1 MPGIIPLDKACF
13 ASPKVCWELFVLSSV
28 LNTVALRG
36 QCARRSVCMSL
47 RNLLSDFHFSL
58 RLLRRN
64 PGFSAAA
71 MVVLAL
77 GIGANTAI
85 FSVVNAVLLRPL
97 PFDDPSRIMQV
108 WHVPP
113 AKSFPGMTMFA
124 VSPANYLDWHSQRS
138 AFEQLAAYGFRSFT
152 VGAKERPEAVQAG
165 AVASD
170 FFPLL
175 RVQPVLGRTFAPDED
190 RPGEGH
196 VVVLG
201 YNFWRDHFASD
212 RNIVGRSVAI
222 DGETYSVVSVM
233 PGTLQFPSWA
243 KIWVPLAWTNE
254 IRAVRGNHNYGVIAR
269 LKKGVDIR
277 RAQAEL
283 SAISTRLEKLY
294 PEDDKGWGAI
304 ISPLREHLLV
314 DVRSALLVLLVAVA
328 FVLLIACANVA
339 NLVLAKTL
347 ARRKEIAIR
356 TSLGATRFVVLRQI
370 LAETVLLSVAGG
382 ALGLFLAR
390 FGVTLIVKVLG
401 DRIPAFMQI
410 TLDIPVLAF
419 TLLLSVVAGVLAGLI
434 PSVRFTRADVNEALK
449 QGQSRGSSDARGGGT
464 RRLLVVSE
472 VALSLVLLIGAGL
485 MIRSLWE
492 LRKVQ
497 PGFDPHNVLTMTVPL
512 PRNRYSS
519 PAGQVAFFQEVLTRI
534 RALPGID
541 SAGVIDDLPL
551 DGGGSHQPFSIEGR
565 PVRQMSDQPEVDVR
579 LISPGYIHAMHIPI
593 LRGRDLSD
601 ADVAGR
607 PGAVL
612 ISDSLARRFWPNE
625 DPIGRHLTLTFF
637 PDIVR
642 EVVGIVGDVKLD
654 SLDET
659 RPVATIYHPL
669 AQVSVSPGEAWR
681 SFGMTFTVR
690 THSAPVNTISAVTGA
705 IHQLGPDLP
714 VVDVMSMN
722 DVIAQSVS
730 PLRFNMLLLACF
742 AGLALVLAAVGI
754 YSVLSYT
761 VRRRGREIG
770 IRMALG
776 ASHSAVVRMGL
787 TDGLKPILMGIALG
801 LVAAI
806 ALSRVVASLIFG
818 VRATDPLTF
827 AAVALL
833 LMLVGV
839 FATIVPP
846 YRATRIEPVRILREE

>member
-1 MPGIIPLDKACF
+1 
-13 ASPKVCWELFVLSSV
+13 
-28 LNTVALRG
+28 
-36 QCARRSVCMSL
+36 MSL
-47 RNLLSDFHFSL
+47 RNLFSDLRFSL
-58 RLLRRN
+58 RTLRRN
-64 PGFSAAA
+64 KAFSAAA
-71 MVVLAL
+71 ILVLAL

-113 AKSFPGMTMFA
+113 AKSFPGLTRFA
-124 VSPANYLDWHSQRS
+124 VSPANYLDWKSQS
-138 AFEQLAAYGFRSFT
+138 SSFEQMAAYGFRSFT
-152 VGAKERPEAVQAG
+152 VGGTEQPEDIQAG

-175 RVQPVLGRTFAPDED
+175 RVRPLLGRTFTPAED
-190 RPGEGH
+190 LPGQGR

-212 RNIVGRSVAI
+212 PDVLGRSI
-222 DGETYSVVSVM
+222 LLDGVTYSVVGVM

-269 LKKGVDIR
+269 LKKGVDMR
-277 RAQAEL
+277 QAQAEL
-283 SAISTRLEKLY
+283 SAISTRLEQLY

-304 ISPLREHLLV
+304 IVPLREQLV
-314 DVRSALLVLLVAVA
+314 GDVRPALLVLLGAVA

-356 TSLGATRFVVLRQI
+356 TALGASRLVVLRQI
-370 LAETVLLSVAGG
+370 LAETVLVSVVGG

-390 FGVTLIVKVLG
+390 FGMALIVKVLG

-410 TLDIPVLAF
+410 TVDVPVLAF

-434 PSVRFTRADVNEALK
+434 PSVRFTKADVNEALK
-449 QGQSRGSSDARGGGT
+449 QGQSRGSSHARGGRT

-472 VALSLVLLIGAGL
+472 VALCLVLLIGAGL

-512 PRNRYSS
+512 PPNRYSS
-519 PAGQVAFFQEVLTRI
+519 PAGQISFFQDVLTRI
-534 RALPGID
+534 RALPGVD
-541 SAGVIDDLPL
+541 SAGVIDSLPL
-551 DGGGSHQPFSIEGR
+551 NGGGSIQPFSIEGR
-565 PVRQMSDQPEVDVR
+565 PVAQMSDQPEVDVR
-579 LISPGYIHAMHIPI
+579 VISPGYLRAMHIPI
-593 LRGRDLSD
+593 VRGRDLTDS
-601 ADVAGR
+601 DVAGR

-625 DPIGRHLTLTFF
+625 DPIGRHLTLTFY
-637 PDIVR
+637 PHVVR
-642 EVVGIVGDVKLD
+642 EIVGIVGDTKQD
-654 SLDET
+654 ALDEA
-659 RPVATIYHPL
+659 RPAATIYHALGQLTAPP
-669 AQVSVSPGEAWR
+669 SEPWR
-681 SFGMTFTVR
+681 SFGMTFAIR
-690 THSAPVNTISAVTGA
+690 TSSDPMNSVSSVTKA
-705 IHQLGPDLP
+705 IHEVGPDLP
-714 VVDVMSMN
+714 IVDVMSMN
-722 DVIAQSVS
+722 DVMAKSVS
-730 PLRFNMLLLACF
+730 PQRFNMLLLASF
-742 AGLALVLAAVGI
+742 AGLALILAAVGI

-761 VRRRGREIG
+761 VRRRVREIG

-776 ASHSAVVRMGL
+776 ASNNDVIRMVL
-787 TDGLKPILMGIALG
+787 RDGLKPILVGVALG
-801 LVAAI
+801 LAAAL
-806 ALSRVVASLIFG
+806 ALSRVVSSLIFG

-833 LMLVGV
+833 LLLVGIV
-839 FATIVPP
+839 ATIIPA

>member
-1 MPGIIPLDKACF
+1 M
-13 ASPKVCWELFVLSSV
+13 
-28 LNTVALRG
+28 
-36 QCARRSVCMSL
+36 
-47 RNLLSDFHFSL
+47 RNLLSDFRFSL

-71 MVVLAL
+71 IVVLAL

-124 VSPANYLDWHSQRS
+124 VSPANYLDWHSQS
-138 AFEQLAAYGFRSFT
+138 SSFEQMAAYGFRSFT
-152 VGAKERPEAVQAG
+152 VGGTERPEAIQAG
-165 AVASD
+165 TVAPD

-175 RVQPVLGRTFAPDED
+175 RVQPLLGRTFTPDED
-190 RPGEGH
+190 QPGQGH

-212 RNIVGRSVAI
+212 RNVVGHNI
-222 DGETYSVVSVM
+222 LLDGETYSVVGVM
-233 PGTLQFPSWA
+233 PEFFRFPSWA
-243 KIWVPLAWTNE
+243 KVWVPLAWDNAT
-254 IRAVRGNHNYGVIAR
+254 RAVRGNHNYAVIAR
-269 LKKGVDIR
+269 LKKNVDIHQ
-277 RAQAEL
+277 AQAEL
-283 SAISTRLEKLY
+283 SAISTRLEQLY
-294 PEDDKGWGAI
+294 PEDDKGWGATI
-304 ISPLREHLLV
+304 LPLREQLV
-314 DVRSALLVLLVAVA
+314 GDVRAALLVLLGAVA

-356 TSLGATRFVVLRQI
+356 TALGASRLVVLRQI

-382 ALGLFLAR
+382 ALGLVLAY

-401 DRIPAFMQI
+401 DRIPPFMQV
-410 TLDIPVLAF
+410 TLDVPVLVF

-434 PSVRFTRADVNEALK
+434 PSVRFTKADVNEALK
-449 QGQSRGSSDARGGGT
+449 QGQSRGTSDARGGGT

-497 PGFDPHNVLTMTVPL
+497 PGFDAHNVLTLTVPM
-512 PRNRYSS
+512 PRNRFSS
-519 PAGQVAFFQEVLTRI
+519 PSGEINFFQEALTRV
-534 RALPGID
+534 RALPGVE

-551 DGGGSHQPFSIEGR
+551 NGGGSHQPFTIEGR
-565 PVRQMSDQPEVDVR
+565 PVPPMSEQPEVDVR
-579 LISPGYIHAMHIPI
+579 VVSPGYLRAMHIPI
-593 LRGRDLSD
+593 LRGRDITDS
-601 ADVAGR
+601 DVAGR
-607 PGAVL
+607 PAAVL

-625 DPIGRHLTLTFF
+625 DPIGRHITLTFYANV
-637 PDIVR
+637 VR
-642 EVVGIVGDVKLD
+642 EIVGIVGDTKQD

-659 RPVATIYHPL
+659 RPSGVIYHAL
-669 AQVSVSPGEAWR
+669 AQLTAPPTEPWR
-681 SFGMTFTVR
+681 SFPMSFAVR
-690 THSAPVNTISAVTGA
+690 TSSDPMNSVTAVTGA
-705 IHQLGPDLP
+705 IHQAAPDLP

-722 DVIAQSVS
+722 EILAQSVS
-730 PLRFNMLLLACF
+730 PQRFNMLLLACF

-761 VRRRGREIG
+761 VRRRVREIG

-776 ASHSAVVRMGL
+776 ASNQDVVRMIL
-787 TDGLKPILMGIALG
+787 ADGLKPILIGVVLG
-801 LVAAI
+801 LAAAL
-806 ALSRVVASLIFG
+806 ALSRVVSSLIYG

-833 LMLVGV
+833 LLIVGI
-839 FATIVPP
+839 FATILPA

>member
-1 MPGIIPLDKACF
+1 
-13 ASPKVCWELFVLSSV
+13 
-28 LNTVALRG
+28 
-36 QCARRSVCMSL
+36 MST
-47 RNLLSDFHFSL
+47 RDLLSEFRFSL
-58 RLLRRN
+58 RILRRN

-71 MVVLAL
+71 IVVLAL

-108 WHVPP
+108 WHTPP
-113 AKSFPGMTMFA
+113 AQSFPGLTWFS
-124 VSPANYLDWHSQRS
+124 VSPANYLDWRSQS
-138 AFEQLAAYGFRSFT
+138 SSFEQMAAYGFRSFT
-152 VGAKERPEAVQAG
+152 VGGKERPEAIQAA

-175 RVQPVLGRTFAPDED
+175 RVQPLLGRTFAPDED
-190 RPGEGH
+190 RPGQGH
-196 VVVLG
+196 VVVLS
-201 YNFWRDHFASD
+201 YNFWGDHFASD
-212 RNIVGRSVAI
+212 RNVVGRTILLDGENYSIVG
-222 DGETYSVVSVM
+222 VM
-233 PGTLQFPSWA
+233 PETFRFPSWG

-254 IRAVRGNHNYGVIAR
+254 TRAVRGNHNYGVIAR
-269 LKKGVDIR
+269 LKKSVDIR

-283 SAISTRLEKLY
+283 SAISMRLEQLY

-304 ISPLREHLLV
+304 IIPLREQLV
-314 DVRSALLVLLVAVA
+314 GDVRAALLVLLGAVA

-519 PAGQVAFFQEVLTRI
+519 PAGQVAFFQEVLTRV

-565 PVRQMSDQPEVDVR
+565 PVQQMSDQPEVDVR

-690 THSAPVNTISAVTGA
+690 THSDPVNSISAVTGA
-705 IHQLGPDLP
+705 IHQVGPDLP

-761 VRRRGREIG
+761 VRRRDREMG
-770 IRMALG
+770 MRMALG
-776 ASHSAVVRMGL
+776 ASHSDVVRMVL

-839 FATIVPP
+839 FATIVPA

>member
-1 MPGIIPLDKACF
+1 MSIGN
-13 ASPKVCWELFVLSSV
+13 LFSD
-28 LNTVALRG
+28 LR
-36 QCARRSVCMSL
+36 
-47 RNLLSDFHFSL
+47 FSL

-64 PGFSAAA
+64 PAFSAAA
-71 MVVLAL
+71 IFVLAL

-113 AKSFPGMTMFA
+113 AKSFPGMTQFA
-124 VSPANYLDWHSQRS
+124 VSPANYLDWHSQS
-138 AFEQLAAYGFRSFT
+138 SSFEQMAAYSFRSFT
-152 VGAKERPEAVQAG
+152 VGGTDRPEAIQAG
-165 AVASD
+165 TAASD

-175 RVQPVLGRTFAPDED
+175 RVQPLLGRTFTPDED

-212 RNIVGRSVAI
+212 RNIVGRKI
-222 DGETYSVVSVM
+222 LLDGETYSVVGVM
-233 PGTLQFPSWA
+233 PENFRFPNWA
-243 KIWVPLAWTNE
+243 KLWVPLAWTND

-269 LKKGVDIR
+269 LKKNVDIR
-277 RAQAEL
+277 QAQTEL
-283 SAISTRLEKLY
+283 SAISTRLEQLY
-294 PEDDKGWGAI
+294 PEDDKGWGAVI
-304 ISPLREHLLV
+304 LPLREQLV
-314 DVRSALLVLLVAVA
+314 GDVRPALLVLLGAVV

-356 TSLGATRFVVLRQI
+356 TALGASRLVVLRQI

-382 ALGLFLAR
+382 ALGLLLAR

-401 DRIPAFMQI
+401 DRIPPFMQI
-410 TLDIPVLAF
+410 TVDVPVLAF
-419 TLLLSVVAGVLAGLI
+419 ALWLSVLAGVLAGLL
-434 PSVRFTRADVNEALK
+434 PSVRFTKADVNEALK
-449 QGQSRGSSDARGGGT
+449 QGQSRGTSDARGGGT

-497 PGFDPHNVLTMTVPL
+497 PGFDAHNVLTMTVPL
-512 PRNRYSS
+512 PRNRFSS
-519 PAGQVAFFQEVLTRI
+519 PAGQISFFQDALARV
-534 RALPGID
+534 RALPGVE
-541 SAGVIDDLPL
+541 SAGLIDDLPL
-551 DGGGSHQPFSIEGR
+551 NGGGSHQPFTIAGR
-565 PVRQMSDQPEVDVR
+565 PAPPMSEQPEVDVR
-579 LISPGYIHAMHIPI
+579 VISPGYIRAMHIPI

-601 ADVAGR
+601 SDVAGR
-607 PGAVL
+607 PAAVL
-612 ISDSLARRFWPNE
+612 ITASLARRFWLDE
-625 DPIGRHLTLTFF
+625 DPIGRHITLTFY
-637 PDIVR
+637 PNVVR
-642 EVVGIVGDVKLD
+642 EIVGIVGDTKLD

-659 RPVATIYHPL
+659 RPVATIYHAL
-669 AQVSVSPGEAWR
+669 AQLTAPPGEPWR
-681 SFGMTFTVR
+681 SFPMSFAVR
-690 THSAPVNTISAVTGA
+690 TNADPMNSVTAVTGA
-705 IHQLGPDLP
+705 LHQAAPDLP

-722 DVIAQSVS
+722 EIIAQSVS
-730 PLRFNMLLLACF
+730 PQRFNMLLLASF
-742 AGLALVLAAVGI
+742 AGLALILAAVGI

-761 VRRRGREIG
+761 VRRRVREIG

-776 ASHSAVVRMGL
+776 ASHGDVIRMIL
-787 TDGLKPILMGIALG
+787 TDGLKPILVGVALG
-801 LVAAI
+801 LAAAL
-806 ALSRVVASLIFG
+806 ALSRVVTSLIYG

-827 AAVALL
+827 AVVALL
-833 LMLVGV
+833 LLLVGV
-839 FATIVPP
+839 FATIIPA

>member
-1 MPGIIPLDKACF
+1 
-13 ASPKVCWELFVLSSV
+13 
-28 LNTVALRG
+28 
-36 QCARRSVCMSL
+36 MST
-47 RNLLSDFHFSL
+47 RDLLSEFRFSL
-58 RLLRRN
+58 RILRRN

-71 MVVLAL
+71 IVVLAL

-97 PFDDPSRIMQV
+97 PFDDSSRIMQV
-108 WHVPP
+108 WHTPP
-113 AKSFPGMTMFA
+113 AQSFPGLTWFS
-124 VSPANYLDWHSQRS
+124 VSPANYLDWRSQS
-138 AFEQLAAYGFRSFT
+138 SSFEQMAAYGFRSFT
-152 VGAKERPEAVQAG
+152 VGGKERPEAIQAA

-175 RVQPVLGRTFAPDED
+175 RVQPLLGRTFAPDED
-190 RPGEGH
+190 RPGQGH
-196 VVVLG
+196 VVVLS
-201 YNFWRDHFASD
+201 YNFWGDHFASD
-212 RNIVGRSVAI
+212 RNVVGRTILLDGENYSIVG
-222 DGETYSVVSVM
+222 VM
-233 PGTLQFPSWA
+233 PETFRFPSWG

-254 IRAVRGNHNYGVIAR
+254 TRAVRGNHNYGVIAR
-269 LKKGVDIR
+269 LKKSVDIR

-283 SAISTRLEKLY
+283 SAISTRLEQLY

-304 ISPLREHLLV
+304 IIPLREQLV
-314 DVRSALLVLLVAVA
+314 GDVRAALLVLLGAVA

-339 NLVLAKTL
+339 NLALAKTL

-690 THSAPVNTISAVTGA
+690 THSDPVNSISAVTGA
-705 IHQLGPDLP
+705 IHQVGPDLP

-730 PLRFNMLLLACF
+730 PQRFNMLLLACF

-761 VRRRGREIG
+761 VRRRVREIG

-776 ASHSAVVRMGL
+776 ASHSDVVRMVL

-839 FATIVPP
+839 FATIVPA

>member
-1 MPGIIPLDKACF
+1 M
-13 ASPKVCWELFVLSSV
+13 
-28 LNTVALRG
+28 
-36 QCARRSVCMSL
+36 
-47 RNLLSDFHFSL
+47 RNLFSDMRFSL
-58 RLLRRN
+58 RTLRRN
-64 PGFSAAA
+64 QAFSAGAI
-71 MVVLAL
+71 VVLAL

-113 AKSFPGMTMFA
+113 AKSFPGMTKFS
-124 VSPANYLDWHSQRS
+124 VSPANYLDWRSQS
-138 AFEQLAAYGFRSFT
+138 SSFEQMAAYGFRSFT
-152 VGAKERPEAVQAG
+152 VGGKERPEAIQAA

-170 FFPLL
+170 FFALL
-175 RVQPVLGRTFAPDED
+175 RVAPVLGRTFTPDED

-212 RNIVGRSVAI
+212 RNIVGRGI
-222 DGETYSVVSVM
+222 LLDGETYSVVGVM
-233 PGTLQFPSWA
+233 PETFRFPSWG
-243 KIWVPLAWTNE
+243 KIWIPLAWTNE
-254 IRAVRGNHNYGVIAR
+254 TRAVRGNHNYLVISR

-277 RAQAEL
+277 QAQAEL
-283 SAISTRLEKLY
+283 SAICTRLEQLY
-294 PEDDKGWGAI
+294 PEDDKGWGAVI
-304 ISPLREHLLV
+304 QPLREELV
-314 DVRSALLVLLVAVA
+314 GDVRPALLVLLGAVA

-356 TSLGATRFVVLRQI
+356 TALGASRIVVLRQI

-390 FGVTLIVKVLG
+390 FGISLIVRVLG
-401 DRIPAFMQI
+401 HRIPGFMQI
-410 TLDIPVLAF
+410 TLDVPVLTF

-434 PSVRFTRADVNEALK
+434 PAVRFTSADVNEALK
-449 QGQSRGSSDARGGGT
+449 QGQSRGSSDVRGGGT
-464 RRLLVVSE
+464 RRLLVISE

-497 PGFDPHNVLTMTVPL
+497 PGFDPHNVLTMSVPL

-519 PAGQVAFFQEVLTRI
+519 PAGQINFFQDVLARI
-534 RALPGID
+534 RALPSID
-541 SAGVIDDLPL
+541 SAGVIDSLPL
-551 DGGGSHQPFSIEGR
+551 SSDGGSHQPFSIEGR
-565 PVRQMSDQPEVDVR
+565 PVQQMSDQPEVDVR
-579 LISPGYIHAMHIPI
+579 LISPGFLQAMHIPV
-593 LRGRDLSD
+593 LRGRNLTD
-601 ADVAGR
+601 ADATGR
-607 PGAVL
+607 PGAAL
-612 ISDSLARRFWPNE
+612 ISDSLARRFWSKE
-625 DPIGRHLTLTFF
+625 DPIGRHITLTFF
-637 PDIVR
+637 PGVVR
-642 EVVGIVGDVKLD
+642 EIVGIVGDVKLD

-659 RPVATIYHPL
+659 RPVATIYVPL
-669 AQVSVSPGEAWR
+669 AQLTVPTQQTWH
-681 SFGMTFTVR
+681 SFGMTFAVR
-690 THSAPVNTISAVTGA
+690 TNSDPLNSVAAVTKA
-705 IHQLGPDLP
+705 IREVGPDLP

-730 PLRFNMLLLACF
+730 PQRFNMLLLASF
-742 AGLALVLAAVGI
+742 AGLALILAAVGI

-761 VRRRGREIG
+761 VRRRIREIG

-776 ASHSAVVRMGL
+776 ASNHDVIRLVLA
-787 TDGLKPILMGIALG
+787 DGLKPILAGVALG
-801 LVAAI
+801 LAA
-806 ALSRVVASLIFG
+806 ALALGRVVSSLIFG

-833 LMLVGV
+833 LLLVGIL
-839 FATIVPP
+839 ATIIPA
-846 YRATRIEPVRILREE
+846 YRATGIEPVRILREE

>member
-1 MPGIIPLDKACF
+1 
-13 ASPKVCWELFVLSSV
+13 
-28 LNTVALRG
+28 
-36 QCARRSVCMSL
+36 MSL
-47 RNLLSDFHFSL
+47 RNLLSDFRFSL

-64 PGFSAAA
+64 PGFAAA
-71 MVVLAL
+71 AIVVLAL

-113 AKSFPGMTMFA
+113 PKSFPGLTRFS
-124 VSPANYLDWHSQRS
+124 VSPANYLDWQNQSS
-138 AFEQLAAYGFRSFT
+138 SFEKMAAYGFRSFT
-152 VGAKERPEAVQAG
+152 IGGTERPEAVQAG

-175 RVQPVLGRTFAPDED
+175 RVKPLLGRAFTPDED
-190 RPGEGH
+190 QPGQGH

-212 RNIVGRSVAI
+212 RNIVGRSVVI
-222 DGETYSVVSVM
+222 DGENYSIVGVM
-233 PGTLQFPSWA
+233 PETFRFPSWA
-243 KIWVPLAWTNE
+243 KVWIPLAWNNE
-254 IRAVRGNHNYGVIAR
+254 TRAVRGNHNYGVIAR
-269 LKKGVDIR
+269 LKKNVDIR
-277 RAQAEL
+277 QAQAEL
-283 SAISTRLEKLY
+283 SAISTRLEQLY

-304 ISPLREHLLV
+304 IQPFREQLV
-314 DVRSALLVLLVAVA
+314 GDVRPALLVLLGAVA

-356 TSLGATRFVVLRQI
+356 TALGATRFVVLRQI

-382 ALGLFLAR
+382 LLGLLLAR
-390 FGVTLIVKVLG
+390 FGITLIVKVLG

-410 TLDIPVLAF
+410 TLDIPVLTF
-419 TLLLSVVAGVLAGLI
+419 TLALSVVAGVLAGLI
-434 PSVRFTRADVNEALK
+434 PSVRFTKADVNEALK

-497 PGFDPHNVLTMTVPL
+497 PGFDPHNVLTMTLPVPAH
-512 PRNRYSS
+512 RFSS
-519 PAGQVAFFQEVLTRI
+519 PTSEIHFFEDALNRI

-541 SAGVIDDLPL
+541 SVGVIDDLPL
-551 DGGGSHQPFSIEGR
+551 NGGGSHQPFTIEGR
-565 PVRQMSDQPEVDVR
+565 PVLPMADQPEVDVR
-579 LISPGYIHAMHIPI
+579 VISPDYIRGMHIPV
-593 LRGRDLSD
+593 LRGRDLRDS
-601 ADVAGR
+601 DVAGR
-607 PGAVL
+607 LGAVL

-625 DPIGRHLTLTFF
+625 DPIGKHITLTFL
-637 PDIVR
+637 PNVVR
-642 EVVGIVGDVKLD
+642 EIVGIVGDTKQD

-659 RPVATIYHPL
+659 RPSGVIYHAL
-669 AQVSVSPGEAWR
+669 AQLTAPPSEPWR
-681 SFGMTFTVR
+681 SFGMSFAVR
-690 THSAPVNTISAVTGA
+690 TNSDPMNSVTAVTGA
-705 IHQLGPDLP
+705 IRQAAPDLP

-722 DVIAQSVS
+722 EIIAQSVS
-730 PLRFNMLLLACF
+730 PQRFNMLLLACF

-761 VRRRGREIG
+761 VRRRVREIG

-776 ASHSAVVRMGL
+776 ASNADVVRMVL
-787 TDGLKPILMGIALG
+787 TDGLKPILVGVLLG
-801 LVAAI
+801 LAAAL
-806 ALSRVVASLIFG
+806 ALSRVVASLIYG

-833 LMLVGV
+833 LLLVGI
-839 FATIVPP
+839 FATILPA

>member
-1 MPGIIPLDKACF
+1 
-13 ASPKVCWELFVLSSV
+13 
-28 LNTVALRG
+28 
-36 QCARRSVCMSL
+36 MST
-47 RNLLSDFHFSL
+47 RDLLSEFRFSL
-58 RLLRRN
+58 RILRRN

-71 MVVLAL
+71 IVVLAL

-108 WHVPP
+108 WHTPP
-113 AKSFPGMTMFA
+113 AQSFPGLTWFS
-124 VSPANYLDWHSQRS
+124 VSPANYLDWRSQS
-138 AFEQLAAYGFRSFT
+138 SSFEQMAAYGFRSFT
-152 VGAKERPEAVQAG
+152 VGGKERPEAIQAA

-175 RVQPVLGRTFAPDED
+175 RVQPLLGRTFAPDED
-190 RPGEGH
+190 RPGQGH
-196 VVVLG
+196 VVVLS
-201 YNFWRDHFASD
+201 YNFWGDHFASD
-212 RNIVGRSVAI
+212 RNVVGRTILLDGENYSIVG
-222 DGETYSVVSVM
+222 VM
-233 PGTLQFPSWA
+233 PETFRFPSWG

-254 IRAVRGNHNYGVIAR
+254 TRAVRGNHNYGVIAR
-269 LKKGVDIR
+269 LKKSVDIR

-283 SAISTRLEKLY
+283 SAISMRLEQLY

-304 ISPLREHLLV
+304 IIPLREQLV
-314 DVRSALLVLLVAVA
+314 GDVRAALLVLLGAVA

-519 PAGQVAFFQEVLTRI
+519 PAGQVAFSQEVLTRI

-565 PVRQMSDQPEVDVR
+565 PVQQMSDQPEVDVR

-690 THSAPVNTISAVTGA
+690 THSDPVNSISAVTGA
-705 IHQLGPDLP
+705 IHQVGPDLP

-761 VRRRGREIG
+761 VRRRVREIG

-776 ASHSAVVRMGL
+776 ASHSDVVRMVL

-839 FATIVPP
+839 FATIVPA